1 VAADFRSYNLNTMRH
16 YRPSG
21 GGALRHRL
29 WICKPRGGFNSVG
42 IHMHSLPT
50 EEPAVAV
57 AVAVDMHSLP
67 IEELPARGFSSDP
80 LFSK

>member
-1 VAADFRSYNLNTMRH
+1 MAADFRSFNLNTMRH

-57 AVAVDMHSLP
+57 AAVVAVAVALAV
-67 IEELPARGFSSDP
+67 ARPPQSYSQ
-80 LFSK
+80 

>member
-1 VAADFRSYNLNTMRH
+1 MKH
-16 YRPSG
+16 HRPSG

-29 WICKPRGGFNSVG
+29 WICKPRGGYNSVG

-50 EEPAVAV
+50 EELAVDVDVDVDV
-57 AVAVDMHSLP
+57 AVAVDMRSLP
-67 IEELPARGFSSDP
+67 IEELPARGFSSEP